1 LPQPRFEPSPSVDP
15 KSIGIGRVYE
25 WLPKN
30 GLHYTSNGHRTNE
43 RDARIVHCPAT
54 DHRDEHPSTKLHLG
68 LNVFHCFSCGAGGGI
83 LDMIVAAGV
92 VDLKARQKCT
102 INDDVANNSVVIAF
116 EAKPKQE
123 TLDALRK
130 AGFKWSRDLVGH
142 SRVRSDAAIDAARQL
157 VAQLPEEPQSPRAG
171 AMRWLEAQVG
181 VTHDY
186 VLREHA
192 KPKPHQIRGKKLKDE
207 EQTATF
213 FYTDELGTILY
224 RVVRIE
230 GRDED
235 GKPGKRF
242 EAHALRKG
250 KWLRGMFGQAPVPYH
265 LPDIELARA
274 TGRPLIM
281 IEGERDAD
289 WLRSLGFLA
298 TSTPFGAGFNIRP
311 DWRPYFEGITFLA
324 LIGDGDH
331 AGRRAVARRAQ
342 ALEGTAD
349 AIAVIDPWPDHID
362 DGYDTTDLINELFAD
377 GYDEAEIAAQ
387 VERRFFGASAEQPPT
402 PLPLRSPATLP
413 ALVA

>member
-1 LPQPRFEPSPSVDP
+1 MPQPRFEPSPSVDP

-30 GLHYTSNGHRTNE
+30 GLHYTANGHRTNE
-43 RDARIVHCPAT
+43 RDARIVHCPAA
-54 DHRDEHPSTKLHLG
+54 DHRDEHPSARLHLG
-68 LNVFHCFSCGAGGGI
+68 MNVFHCFSCGAGGGI
-83 LDMIVAAGV
+83 LDMIVAA
-92 VDLKARQKCT
+92 
-102 INDDVANNSVVIAF
+102 NVIDS
-116 EAKPKQE
+116 KPQ
-123 TLDALRK
+123 
-130 AGFKWSRDLVGH
+130 
-142 SRVRSDAAIDAARQL
+142 
-157 VAQLPEEPQSPRAG
+157 QSERAG

-181 VTHDY
+181 IVHDY

-274 TGRPLIM
+274 TGRPLVM

-377 GYDEAEIAAQ
+377 GYDETEIAGE
-387 VERRFFGASAEQPPT
+387 VERRFFGASADQPPT